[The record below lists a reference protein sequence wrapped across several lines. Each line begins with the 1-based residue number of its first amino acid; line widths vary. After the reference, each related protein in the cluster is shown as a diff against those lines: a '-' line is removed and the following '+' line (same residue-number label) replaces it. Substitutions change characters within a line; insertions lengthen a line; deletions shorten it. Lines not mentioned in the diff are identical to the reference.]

1 MTVTHRRP
9 LHFAVSCIRRR
20 RAMAISAATLAAAT
34 MLTAAAPAQAHAN
47 PTVRVMTR
55 NLYLGASLTPA
66 LTATDTP
73 SFLGAVAKIYGTA
86 QFTDFPTRAE
96 ALADEIKATR
106 PQLIGL
112 QEVSVWE
119 TSGPGVPATLDFL
132 TTLQSALVARGLN
145 YRVAATS
152 ANANIGPVPLVSPC
166 GSTVVGACLVT
177 LKDRDVILADA
188 GDRRLRWWG
197 AKSGN
202 YTAQQTFTPPV
213 PGSSPVSFDRGWA
226 SIEGSYAGERFRM
239 VNTHLE
245 TEDFA
250 AVQEAQAAEFL
261 AGPARSRGAVI
272 ATGDFNSAADGSTT
286 RSYALLT
293 ASFRDA
299 WNPATLGT
307 GLSCCQNE
315 TLTNG
320 TSQAATRIDLVLGR
334 HGVRPVT
341 SRLVGGV
348 PFRTTAAPLWASDHA
363 GVVAT
368 LRLDG

>member
-1 MTVTHRRP
+1 M
-9 LHFAVSCIRRR
+9 
-20 RAMAISAATLAAAT
+20 
-34 MLTAAAPAQAHAN
+34 
-47 PTVRVMTR
+47 
-55 NLYLGASLTPA
+55 
-66 LTATDTP
+66 
-73 SFLGAVAKIYGTA
+73 
-86 QFTDFPTRAE
+86 
-96 ALADEIKATR
+96 
-106 PQLIGL
+106 
-112 QEVSVWE
+112 
-119 TSGPGVPATLDFL
+119 
-132 TTLQSALVARGLN
+132 
-145 YRVAATS
+145 
-152 ANANIGPVPLVSPC
+152 
-166 GSTVVGACLVT
+166 
-177 LKDRDVILADA
+177 ILADA

-250 AVQEAQAAEFL
+250 AVQEAQTAEFL

-320 TSQAATRIDLVLGR
+320 TSQAATRIDLRARSARGAPGDLTARGWCPVPDDGGAAVGLGSR
-334 HGVRPVT
+334 GGGGHAAARRLTPGGVRSLLAERTPHRPGPNVPASPDPEQDILQPSPLT
-341 SRLVGGV
+341 SHPEDRRPALL
-348 PFRTTAAPLWASDHA
+348 PD
-363 GVVAT
+363 
-368 LRLDG
+368 LRAESSA